1 MADVPMAIPA
11 KLDQIV
17 FIQLQI
23 GPDMKRDDVMNL
35 KPEFQTTPGTKRILP
50 NPSITQRGPARGAW
64 RCPPNLE
71 LADQIAEPTHVNI
84 QTRQRESVES

>member
-11 KLDQIV
+11 KLDQVV

-35 KPEFQTTPGTKRILP
+35 KPEFQTTPGAKRILP
-50 NPSITQRGPARGAW
+50 HPLITQRGPARGTG

-71 LADQIAEPTHVNI
+71 LADQVTEPAH
-84 QTRQRESVES
+84 